1 MFSGVASLLFGSSST
16 EPETEVKE
24 VDVPTRDAE
33 LGWVVVDLPSSEKSS
48 NEGENRQQQQQQGG
62 ECPPPPHHCELRVPV
77 EIPEGDSSCPS
88 DPESTSSQNPCS
100 PGCCSPSSHSS
111 DVVLCN
117 RNSIRVE
124 SWVLTPPP
132 CFTGR
137 RKRNTGVADSPME
150 NLLIEHPSM
159 SVYNSYGGD
168 STGELSNQSES
179 SSDVDMEDESVAH
192 RTRNQMV
199 HQAPRRPHAIAAR
212 AGMLAHVQNV
222 KFAQRKQRLQNCK
235 HMSKKNIERSN
246 KVKEYQSL
254 GKRQSQRN
262 RTLRPSGCMNGRI
275 GQRKF

>member
-1 MFSGVASLLFGSSST
+1 MFSGVANLLFGSSST

-48 NEGENRQQQQQQGG
+48 R
-62 ECPPPPHHCELRVPV
+62 
-77 EIPEGDSSCPS
+77 
-88 DPESTSSQNPCS
+88 
-100 PGCCSPSSHSS
+100 
-111 DVVLCN
+111 
-117 RNSIRVE
+117 
-124 SWVLTPPP
+124 
-132 CFTGR
+132 R

-179 SSDVDMEDESVAH
+179 SSDVDMEDENVA
-192 RTRNQMV
+192 RMTPNQVV
-199 HQAPRRPHAIAAR
+199 HQAPRRPHAVAAR

-222 KFAQRKQRLQNCK
+222 KIAQRKHRLQECK
-235 HMSKKNIERSN
+235 HMNKKSLEKSN
-246 KVKEYQSL
+246 KVKEFQSL

>member
-1 MFSGVASLLFGSSST
+1 MFSGVANLLFGSSST

-48 NEGENRQQQQQQGG
+48 NEGENRQQQQRQG
-62 ECPPPPHHCELRVPV
+62 
-77 EIPEGDSSCPS
+77 
-88 DPESTSSQNPCS
+88 
-100 PGCCSPSSHSS
+100 
-111 DVVLCN
+111 
-117 RNSIRVE
+117 
-124 SWVLTPPP
+124 
-132 CFTGR
+132 GR

-179 SSDVDMEDESVAH
+179 SSDVDMEDENVA
-192 RTRNQMV
+192 RMTPNQVV
-199 HQAPRRPHAIAAR
+199 HQAPRRPHAVAAR

-222 KFAQRKQRLQNCK
+222 KIAQRKHRLQECK
-235 HMSKKNIERSN
+235 HMNKKSLEKSN
-246 KVKEYQSL
+246 KVKEFQSL

>member
-48 NEGENRQQQQQQGG
+48 R
-62 ECPPPPHHCELRVPV
+62 
-77 EIPEGDSSCPS
+77 
-88 DPESTSSQNPCS
+88 
-100 PGCCSPSSHSS
+100 
-111 DVVLCN
+111 
-117 RNSIRVE
+117 
-124 SWVLTPPP
+124 
-132 CFTGR
+132 R